1 MSRYWLQEYIMASA
15 LSLVMGLNLPE
26 CQQQMKIQ
34 SRFWPAALD
43 VCDTHLPSSLGAC
56 LGTDDDLEF
65 YVRKCGDIL
74 GVTSELPKDKQ
85 DAKYILEYIFFQ
97 VVAFKKL
104 NQVFLITIASE

>member
-1 MSRYWLQEYIMASA
+1 MSRYWLQECIMASS
-15 LSLVMGLNLPE
+15 LSLVMGLNLPG
-26 CQQQMKIQ
+26 CQQQMEIH
-34 SRFWPAALD
+34 SRFLASCSRCVRYSPAFF
-43 VCDTHLPSSLGAC
+43 PGAY

-85 DAKYILEYIFFQ
+85 DAKYILERIFFQ
-97 VVAFKKL
+97 VVEFKKL